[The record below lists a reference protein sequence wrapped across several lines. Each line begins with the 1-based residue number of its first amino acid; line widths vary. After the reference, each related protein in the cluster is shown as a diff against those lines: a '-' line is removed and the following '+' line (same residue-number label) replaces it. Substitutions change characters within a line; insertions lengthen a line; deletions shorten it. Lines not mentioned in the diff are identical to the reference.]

1 MDVTIIINLILGQ
14 KNKIQE
20 FCADAKK
27 LIQRLWNEEPDISHL
42 EPVQWGIDNEENAIT
57 DFEAQLERRNC
68 FTKVTKCGLFINR
81 ALPYFAV
88 SPDGLF
94 GDFLIEIKCPWV
106 LREHGPDDVY
116 LLKPTQ
122 RYSHFRK
129 FCFPSGKFR
138 LKRSH
143 KYYAQCQL
151 AMFVT
156 GYRKLIFITQT
167 PMVETVQD
175 FFCEG

>member
-1 MDVTIIINLILGQ
+1 M
-14 KNKIQE
+14 
-20 FCADAKK
+20 K
-27 LIQRLWNEEPDISHL
+27 LIQRLWNAEPDISNL
-42 EPVQWGIDNEENAIT
+42 EPVKWGIDHEEMAIS
-57 DFEAQLERRNC
+57 DFEAELEKRQV
-68 FTKVTKCGLFINR
+68 TEKVTKCGLFINR

-94 GDFLIEIKCPWV
+94 RDFLIEIKCPWV
-106 LREHGPDDVY
+106 LRKHGPDDLH
-116 LLKPTQ
+116 LLEPTQ

-156 GYRKLIFITQT
+156 GYRKLIFIT
-167 PMVETVQD
+167 
-175 FFCEG
+175 